1 MYEPSL
7 GAQKQSGDVSEGS
20 RHILEALFESVPE
33 AVVISDEQGCIVRV
47 NVQVERLFGYSR
59 DELRGQPIEILLP
72 EQFRHVRL
80 GLGDSQDHRR
90 GALDMGLER
99 CGKHKDG
106 KEFLIDVMRSPLQI
120 GQGNLLLSLIRDVSN
135 REPGT
140 GLRFH
145 LAALVDSSSDAIIGE
160 TTEGVITSWNRSAA
174 RIFGYSAQ
182 EAIGKPISM
191 LLPPAGEDEG
201 LDIWGPLKRGETI
214 NAYDAVRTGKDGRN
228 VEVSVTMSPIF
239 DPLGNLVGASKVARD
254 ISDRKQMETELEVRR
269 AQAVAS
275 ARLSA
280 LGMMAA
286 GIAHEINNPL
296 AVIHASA
303 SDLMD
308 MAETGHVPLKALQA
322 ASSRIQQT
330 ANRISKI
337 VKSLRQTAREG
348 STDPFQR
355 ASVGEIVE
363 HALELC
369 KERFRVHSVRLHTPT
384 VDPALHIS
392 CREVQIVQV
401 LLNLL
406 QNAFDAVVE
415 CEGDKWIRLEVAS
428 SAQSAVFDV
437 IDSGPG
443 VPPDLRARIMEPFFT
458 TKPVGK
464 GTGLGLSLSKAIVD
478 EHGGELN
485 LCERE
490 NHTCFS
496 LVLPLFQGARKCN

>member
-1 MYEPSL
+1 MTSNL
-7 GAQKQSGDVSEGS
+7 VAQKQSGNAFQEN
-20 RHILEALFESVPE
+20 RHMLEALFESVPE
-33 AVVISDEQGCIVRV
+33 AVVISDEKGCIVRV
-47 NVQVERLFGYSR
+47 NIQVERLFGYSR

-72 EQFRHVRL
+72 GQFRHVHLEL
-80 GLGDSQDHRR
+80 GHHHQDSQR
-90 GALDMGLER
+90 GALGMGLEQ
-99 CGKHKDG
+99 CGRHKDG
-106 KEFLIDVMRSPLQI
+106 REFLIDVMSSLLET
-120 GQGNLLLSLIRDVSN
+120 GQGKLLLSLIRDISE
-135 REPGT
+135 RDPGT

-145 LAALVDSSSDAIIGE
+145 LAALVNSSGDAIIGR
-160 TTEGVITSWNRSAA
+160 TVEGVITSWNQSAE
-174 RIFGYSAQ
+174 RIFGYSAL

-191 LLPPAGEDEG
+191 LLPPGKEDEDLLG
-201 LDIWGPLKRGETI
+201 SLKRGETI
-214 NAYDAVRTGKDGRN
+214 NAYDAVRTRKDGRN
-228 VEVSVTMSPIF
+228 IEVSVSMSPIF

-254 ISDRKQMETELEVRR
+254 ITDRKQMETELEVRR

-308 MAETGHVPLKALQA
+308 MAETGTVPLKALEA
-322 ASSRIQQT
+322 ASTRIKQT
-330 ANRISKI
+330 ADRISKI

-355 ASVGEIVE
+355 ASVGDIVE
-363 HALELC
+363 QALELC
-369 KERFRVHSVRLHTPT
+369 RQRFRVHSVRLEIPI

-415 CEGDKWIRLEVAS
+415 CEGDRWIRLEVTNS
-428 SAQSAVFDV
+428 EHSAVFDV

-443 VPPDLRARIMEPFFT
+443 VPPELKVRIMEPFFT

-485 LCERE
+485 LCEKD

-496 LVLPLFQGARKCN
+496 LLLPFSQGARKCI

>member
-1 MYEPSL
+1 MNPSST
-7 GAQKQSGDVSEGS
+7 AQKQSAEASQEG
-20 RHILEALFESVPE
+20 RQILEALFESVPE
-33 AVVISDEQGCIVRV
+33 AVVISDENGCIVRV

-59 DELRGQPIEILLP
+59 DELRGQSIDIILP
-72 EQFRHVRL
+72 EQLRHVHL
-80 GLGDSQDHRR
+80 GLGDHQGQQR

-106 KEFLIDVMRSPLQI
+106 REFLIDVMLSPLQT
-120 GQGNLLLSLIRDVSN
+120 GEGNLHLSLIRDVSN
-135 REPGT
+135 REAGT

-145 LAALVDSSSDAIIGE
+145 LAALVDSSGDAIVGE
-160 TTEGVITSWNRSAA
+160 TMEGVITSWNRSAE
-174 RIFGYSAQ
+174 RIFGYSAK
-182 EAIGKPISM
+182 EALGKPISM
-191 LLPPAGEDEG
+191 LLPSAGAEKE
-201 LDIWGPLKRGETI
+201 LDILGSLKRGETI
-214 NAYDAVRTGKDGRN
+214 NAYDAVRTRKDGRN
-228 VEVSVTMSPIF
+228 IEVSITMSPIF

-254 ISDRKQMETELEVRR
+254 ISDRKALETELEVRR

-303 SDLMD
+303 SDLLD
-308 MAETGHVPLKALQA
+308 MAETGDVPLKALQT
-322 ASSRIQQT
+322 ASTRIKLT
-330 ANRISKI
+330 ADRISKI

-355 ASVGEIVE
+355 ASIAEIVE
-363 HALELC
+363 QALELC
-369 KERFRVHSVRLHTPT
+369 KERFRVNSVRLETPK
-384 VDPALHIS
+384 VDPALHIF
-392 CREVQIVQV
+392 CREVQIGQV

-406 QNAFDAVVE
+406 QNAFDAVIE
-415 CEGDKWIRLEVAS
+415 CEGDKWVRLEVAS
-428 SAQSAVFDV
+428 DAQSAAFDV

-443 VPPDLRARIMEPFFT
+443 VPPDLKVRIMEPFFT

-478 EHGGELN
+478 EHGGELK
-485 LCERE
+485 LWEKD

-496 LVLPLFQGARKCN
+496 VRLPLVQGARKCN

>member
-1 MYEPSL
+1 MNPSL
-7 GAQKQSGDVSEGS
+7 IAQKQSVEASQEG

-33 AVVISDEQGCIVRV
+33 AVVISDEDGRIVRV

-59 DELRGQPIEILLP
+59 DELHGQPIDILLP
-72 EQFRHVRL
+72 EQFRHVPL
-80 GLGDSQDHRR
+80 GLGDHQDQQR

-106 KEFLIDVMRSPLQI
+106 REFLIDVMLSPLQT
-120 GQGNLLLSLIRDVSN
+120 GQGNLHLSLIRDVSN

-145 LAALVDSSSDAIIGE
+145 LAALVDSSGDAIVGE
-160 TTEGVITSWNRSAA
+160 TMEGVITSWNRSAE
-174 RIFGYSAQ
+174 RIFGYSAK

-191 LLPPAGEDEG
+191 LLPPAGSDEELNSLG
-201 LDIWGPLKRGETI
+201 SLKRGETI
-214 NAYDAVRTGKDGRN
+214 NAYDAVRMRKDGRN
-228 VEVSVTMSPIF
+228 VEVSITMSPIF

-254 ISDRKQMETELEVRR
+254 ISDRKVLETELEVRR

-308 MAETGHVPLKALQA
+308 MAETGDVPLKALQT
-322 ASSRIQQT
+322 ASSRIKLT

-355 ASVGEIVE
+355 ASIAEIVE
-363 HALELC
+363 QALELC
-369 KERFRVHSVRLHTPT
+369 KERFRVHSVRLETPK
-384 VDPALHIS
+384 VDPALHIF
-392 CREVQIVQV
+392 CREVQIAQV

-406 QNAFDAVVE
+406 QNAFDAVIE
-415 CEGDKWIRLEVAS
+415 CEGDRWVRLEVAS
-428 SAQSAVFDV
+428 DAQSAAFDV

-443 VPPDLRARIMEPFFT
+443 VPADLKVRIMEPFFT

-464 GTGLGLSLSKAIVD
+464 GTGLGLSLSKGIVD
-478 EHGGELN
+478 EHGGELK
-485 LCERE
+485 LCEKD

-496 LVLPLFQGARKCN
+496 VLLPLVQGARKCN

>member
-1 MYEPSL
+1 
-7 GAQKQSGDVSEGS
+7 
-20 RHILEALFESVPE
+20 
-33 AVVISDEQGCIVRV
+33 
-47 NVQVERLFGYSR
+47 
-59 DELRGQPIEILLP
+59 
-72 EQFRHVRL
+72 
-80 GLGDSQDHRR
+80 
-90 GALDMGLER
+90 
-99 CGKHKDG
+99 
-106 KEFLIDVMRSPLQI
+106 
-120 GQGNLLLSLIRDVSN
+120 
-135 REPGT
+135 
-140 GLRFH
+140 
-145 LAALVDSSSDAIIGE
+145 
-160 TTEGVITSWNRSAA
+160 
-174 RIFGYSAQ
+174 
-182 EAIGKPISM
+182 
-191 LLPPAGEDEG
+191 
-201 LDIWGPLKRGETI
+201 
-214 NAYDAVRTGKDGRN
+214 
-228 VEVSVTMSPIF
+228 MSPIF

-308 MAETGHVPLKALQA
+308 MAETGNVPLKELEA
-322 ASSRIQQT
+322 ASSRIKQT
-330 ANRISKI
+330 ADRISKI

-363 HALELC
+363 QALELC
-369 KERFRVHSVRLHTPT
+369 KERFRVHSVRLYTPT

-415 CEGDKWIRLEVAS
+415 HEGDKWIRLEVAS
-428 SAQSAVFDV
+428 SAHSAVFDV

-443 VPPDLRARIMEPFFT
+443 VPPELRARIMEPFFT

-464 GTGLGLSLSKAIVD
+464 GTGLGLSLSKSIVD
-478 EHGGELN
+478 EHRGELN

-496 LVLPLFQGARKCN
+496 LVLPLFQGVRKCN

>member
-1 MYEPSL
+1 MNPSL
-7 GAQKQSGDVSEGS
+7 GAQKQSGEASQDG
-20 RHILEALFESVPE
+20 RQILEALFESVPE

-72 EQFRHVRL
+72 EQFRHVHL
-80 GLGDSQDHRR
+80 GLGDHQDHQR

-106 KEFLIDVMRSPLQI
+106 KEFLIDVMRSPLQT
-120 GQGNLLLSLIRDVSN
+120 GQGNLHLSLIRDVSN

-145 LAALVDSSSDAIIGE
+145 LAALVDSSGDAIIGE
-160 TTEGVITSWNRSAA
+160 TMEGVITSWNRSAE
-174 RIFGYSAQ
+174 RIFGYSAP

-191 LLPPAGEDEG
+191 LLPPARPDEELHILG
-201 LDIWGPLKRGETI
+201 SLKRGETI
-214 NAYDAVRTGKDGRN
+214 NAYDAVRTRKDGRN
-228 VEVSVTMSPIF
+228 VEVSITMSPIF

-254 ISDRKQMETELEVRR
+254 ISERKQMETELEVRR

-280 LGMMAA
+280 LGMMAG

-303 SDLMD
+303 SDLME
-308 MAETGHVPLKALQA
+308 MAETGNVPLKALEA
-322 ASSRIQQT
+322 ASSRIKQT
-330 ANRISKI
+330 ANRINKI

-355 ASVGEIVE
+355 ASVAEIVE
-363 HALELC
+363 QALELC
-369 KERFRVHSVRLHTPT
+369 KERFRVHSVRLEIPKIDPT
-384 VDPALHIS
+384 LHIP

-415 CEGDKWIRLEVAS
+415 SEGEKWIRLEVAS

-443 VPPDLRARIMEPFFT
+443 VPPELRARIMEPFFT

-485 LCERE
+485 LCDRE

-496 LVLPLFQGARKCN
+496 LVLPLVQGARKCN

>member
-1 MYEPSL
+1 MTPNL
-7 GAQKQSGDVSEGS
+7 VAQKQSGNAFQEN
-20 RHILEALFESVPE
+20 RHMLEALFESVPE
-33 AVVISDEQGCIVRV
+33 AVVISDEKGCIVRV
-47 NVQVERLFGYSR
+47 NIQVERLFGYSR

-72 EQFRHVRL
+72 GQFRHPHL
-80 GLGDSQDHRR
+80 GLGHHQDPQR
-90 GALDMGLER
+90 GALGMGLEQ
-99 CGKHKDG
+99 CGRHKDG
-106 KEFLIDVMRSPLQI
+106 REFLIDVMSSLLET
-120 GQGNLLLSLIRDVSN
+120 GQGKLLLSLIRDVSV
-135 REPGT
+135 RDPGA

-145 LAALVDSSSDAIIGE
+145 LAALVNSSGDAIIGE
-160 TTEGVITSWNRSAA
+160 TMEGVITSWNQSAE
-174 RIFGYSAQ
+174 RIFGYSPQ

-191 LLPPAGEDEG
+191 LLPPGKEDEE
-201 LDIWGPLKRGETI
+201 LDLLGCLKRGETT
-214 NAYDAVRTGKDGRN
+214 NAYDAVRTRKDGLN
-228 VEVSVTMSPIF
+228 IEVSVSMSPIF

-254 ISDRKQMETELEVRR
+254 ITDRKQLETELEVRR

-275 ARLSA
+275 AGLSA

-308 MAETGHVPLKALQA
+308 MAETGTVPLKALEA
-322 ASSRIQQT
+322 ASTRIRQT
-330 ANRISKI
+330 ADRISKI

-363 HALELC
+363 QALELC
-369 KERFRVHSVRLHTPT
+369 KERFRVHSVRLETPI
-384 VDPALHIS
+384 VDPALNIS

-415 CEGDKWIRLEVAS
+415 CEGDRWIRLDVACS
-428 SAQSAVFDV
+428 QHSAVFDV

-443 VPPDLRARIMEPFFT
+443 VPPELRARIMEPFFT

-478 EHGGELN
+478 EHGGELT
-485 LCERE
+485 LCEK
-490 NHTCFS
+490 NTHTCFS
-496 LVLPLFQGARKCN
+496 LLLPRFQGARKCI

>member
-1 MYEPSL
+1 MNPSL
-7 GAQKQSGDVSEGS
+7 IAPKQSGEASQES

-33 AVVISDEQGCIVRV
+33 AVVISDENGHIVRV
-47 NVQVERLFGYSR
+47 NVQVEKLFGYSR
-59 DELRGQPIEILLP
+59 DELHGQPIEILLP
-72 EQFRHVRL
+72 EQFRHMHL
-80 GLGDSQDHRR
+80 GLGEHQDNRR

-99 CGKHKDG
+99 CGKRKDG
-106 KEFLIDVMRSPLQI
+106 KEFLIDVMRSPLQT
-120 GQGNLLLSLIRDVSN
+120 GVGNLHLSLIRDVSN
-135 REPGT
+135 REPGA

-145 LAALVDSSSDAIIGE
+145 LAALVDSSGDAIIGE
-160 TTEGVITSWNRSAA
+160 TMEGVITSWNRSAE
-174 RIFGYSAQ
+174 RIFGYSAP

-191 LLPPAGEDEG
+191 LLPPEKEREESDALES
-201 LDIWGPLKRGETI
+201 LKRGETI
-214 NAYDAVRTGKDGRN
+214 NAYDAVRTRKDGRN

-254 ISDRKQMETELEVRR
+254 ISDRKVMETELEVRR

-308 MAETGHVPLKALQA
+308 MAETGEVPLKDLQA

-355 ASVGEIVE
+355 ASIAEIVE
-363 HALELC
+363 QALELC
-369 KERFRVHSVRLHTPT
+369 KERFRVHSVRLETPT
-384 VDPALHIS
+384 IDPTLHIF
-392 CREVQIVQV
+392 CREVQIAQV

-406 QNAFDAVVE
+406 QNAFDAVIE
-415 CEGDKWIRLEVAS
+415 TEGEKWVRLEVAS
-428 SAQSAVFDV
+428 NAQSAAFDV

-443 VPPDLRARIMEPFFT
+443 VPPDLKARIMEPFFT

-464 GTGLGLSLSKAIVD
+464 GTGLGLSLSKGIVD
-478 EHGGELN
+478 EHGGELK
-485 LCERE
+485 LCEKD

-496 LVLPLFQGARKCN
+496 LVLPLVQGARKCN

>member
-1 MYEPSL
+1 MNPNV
-7 GAQKQSGDVSEGS
+7 GVQKQSGEAFQDSS
-20 RHILEALFESVPE
+20 HILEALFESVPE

-72 EQFRHVRL
+72 EEFRPVHL
-80 GLGDSQDHRR
+80 GLGDHQDHQR

-106 KEFLIDVMRSPLQI
+106 REFLIDVMRSPLQTE
-120 GQGNLLLSLIRDVSN
+120 QGSLLLSLIRDVSN

-145 LAALVDSSSDAIIGE
+145 LAALVDSSGDAIIGE
-160 TTEGVITSWNRSAA
+160 TMEGVITSWNRSAE

-191 LLPPAGEDEG
+191 LLPPGREDEK
-201 LDIWGPLKRGETI
+201 LDLLGCLKRGETT
-214 NAYDAVRTGKDGRN
+214 NAYDAVGTRKDGRN
-228 VEVSVTMSPIF
+228 IEISVSMSPIF

-254 ISDRKQMETELEVRR
+254 NSDRKQMETELEVRR

-303 SDLMD
+303 SDLLD
-308 MAETGHVPLKALQA
+308 MAETGNVPLKALEA
-322 ASSRIQQT
+322 ASSRIKQT
-330 ANRISKI
+330 ADRISKI

-355 ASVGEIVE
+355 ASVAEIIE
-363 HALELC
+363 QALELC
-369 KERFRVHSVRLHTPT
+369 KERFRVHSVRLYTPT
-384 VDPALHIS
+384 VDPALQIS

-443 VPPDLRARIMEPFFT
+443 VPPELRARIMEPFFT

-464 GTGLGLSLSKAIVD
+464 GTGLGLSLSKSIVD
-478 EHGGELN
+478 EHRGELN

-496 LVLPLFQGARKCN
+496 LVLPVFQGVRKCN

>member
-1 MYEPSL
+1 MF
-7 GAQKQSGDVSEGS
+7 GS
-20 RHILEALFESVPE
+20 TREVRKALWG
-33 AVVISDEQGCIVRV
+33 QG
-47 NVQVERLFGYSR
+47 R

-72 EQFRHVRL
+72 EQFRDVHL
-80 GLGDSQDHRR
+80 GLGDHQDQRR

-106 KEFLIDVMRSPLQI
+106 KEFLIDVMRSPLQTE
-120 GQGNLLLSLIRDVSN
+120 QGNLLLSLIRDVSN
-135 REPGT
+135 REPGA

-145 LAALVDSSSDAIIGE
+145 LAALVDSSRDAIIGE
-160 TTEGVITSWNRSAA
+160 TMEGVITSWNRSAE
-174 RIFGYSAQ
+174 RIFGYSAP
-182 EAIGKPISM
+182 EAIGEPISM
-191 LLPPAGEDEG
+191 LLPPARPDEELHILG
-201 LDIWGPLKRGETI
+201 SLKRGETI
-214 NAYDAVRTGKDGRN
+214 NAYDGVRTRKDGRN
-228 VEVSVTMSPIF
+228 VEVSITMSPIF

-254 ISDRKQMETELEVRR
+254 VSDRKQMETELEVRR

-308 MAETGHVPLKALQA
+308 MAETGNVPLKALEA
-322 ASSRIQQT
+322 ASSRIKQT
-330 ANRISKI
+330 ADRISKI

-363 HALELC
+363 QALELC
-369 KERFRVHSVRLHTPT
+369 KERFRVHSVRLYTPT

-415 CEGDKWIRLEVAS
+415 CEGDRWIRLEVTS
-428 SAQSAVFDV
+428 TEHSAVFDV
-437 IDSGPG
+437 MDSGPG
-443 VPPDLRARIMEPFFT
+443 VPPELKARIMEPFFT

-485 LCERE
+485 LCEKD

-496 LVLPLFQGARKCN
+496 LLLPRFQGARKCI

>member
-1 MYEPSL
+1 MNPSST
-7 GAQKQSGDVSEGS
+7 APKQSGEASQDG

-33 AVVISDEQGCIVRV
+33 AVVISDENGRIVRV

-59 DELRGQPIEILLP
+59 DELRGQPIEKLLP

-80 GLGDSQDHRR
+80 GLGEHQDQQQ
-90 GALDMGLER
+90 GGLDMGLER
-99 CGKHKDG
+99 CGKRKDG
-106 KEFLIDVMRSPLQI
+106 KEFLIDVMRSPLQT
-120 GQGNLLLSLIRDVSN
+120 GQGNLHLSLIRDVSN

-145 LAALVDSSSDAIIGE
+145 LAALVDSSGDAIIGE
-160 TTEGVITSWNRSAA
+160 TMEGVITSWNRSAE
-174 RIFGYSAQ
+174 RIFGYSAR

-191 LLPPAGEDEG
+191 LLPPESEREESDALES
-201 LDIWGPLKRGETI
+201 LKRGETS
-214 NAYDAVRTGKDGRN
+214 NAYDAVRARKDGRN

-254 ISDRKQMETELEVRR
+254 ISDRKVLETELEVRR

-308 MAETGHVPLKALQA
+308 MAETGDVPLKALQA
-322 ASSRIQQT
+322 ASSRIKLT

-355 ASVGEIVE
+355 ASIAEIVE
-363 HALELC
+363 QALELC
-369 KERFRVHSVRLHTPT
+369 KERFRVHSVRLEIPR

-392 CREVQIVQV
+392 CREVQIAQV

-415 CEGDKWIRLEVAS
+415 CEGDRWVRLEVAS
-428 SAQSAVFDV
+428 NAQSASFDV

-443 VPPDLRARIMEPFFT
+443 VPPDLKVRIMEPFFT

-478 EHGGELN
+478 EHGGDLK
-485 LCERE
+485 LCEKDS
-490 NHTCFS
+490 HTCFS
-496 LVLPLFQGARKCN
+496 VLLPLAQGARKCN

>member
-1 MYEPSL
+1 MNPSL
-7 GAQKQSGDVSEGS
+7 IAPKQSGEASQES

-33 AVVISDEQGCIVRV
+33 AVVISDENGHIVRV
-47 NVQVERLFGYSR
+47 NVQVEKLFGYSR
-59 DELRGQPIEILLP
+59 DELHGQPIEILLP
-72 EQFRHVRL
+72 EQFRHMHL
-80 GLGDSQDHRR
+80 GLGEHQDNRR

-99 CGKHKDG
+99 CGKRKDG
-106 KEFLIDVMRSPLQI
+106 KEFLIDVMRSPLQT
-120 GQGNLLLSLIRDVSN
+120 GVGNLHLSLIRDVSN
-135 REPGT
+135 REPGA

-145 LAALVDSSSDAIIGE
+145 LAALVDSSGDAIIGE
-160 TTEGVITSWNRSAA
+160 TMEGVITSWNRSAE
-174 RIFGYSAQ
+174 RIFGYSAP

-191 LLPPAGEDEG
+191 LLPPARPDEELHILG
-201 LDIWGPLKRGETI
+201 SLKRGETI
-214 NAYDAVRTGKDGRN
+214 NAYDAVRTRKDGRN

-254 ISDRKQMETELEVRR
+254 ISDRKVMETELEVRR

-308 MAETGHVPLKALQA
+308 MAETGEVPLKDLQA

-355 ASVGEIVE
+355 ASIAEIVE
-363 HALELC
+363 QALELC
-369 KERFRVHSVRLHTPT
+369 KERFRVHSVRLETPT
-384 VDPALHIS
+384 IDPTLHIF
-392 CREVQIVQV
+392 CREVQIAQV

-406 QNAFDAVVE
+406 QNAFDAVIE
-415 CEGDKWIRLEVAS
+415 TEGEKWVRLEVAS
-428 SAQSAVFDV
+428 NAQSAAFDV

-443 VPPDLRARIMEPFFT
+443 VPPDLKARIMEPFFT

-464 GTGLGLSLSKAIVD
+464 GTGLGLSLSKGIVD
-478 EHGGELN
+478 EHGGELK
-485 LCERE
+485 LCEKD

-496 LVLPLFQGARKCN
+496 LVLPLVQGARKCN

>member
-1 MYEPSL
+1 MNPSST
-7 GAQKQSGDVSEGS
+7 APKQSGEASQDG

-33 AVVISDEQGCIVRV
+33 AVVISDENGRIVRV

-59 DELRGQPIEILLP
+59 DELRGQPIEKLLP

-80 GLGDSQDHRR
+80 GLGEHQDQQQ
-90 GALDMGLER
+90 GGLDMGLER
-99 CGKHKDG
+99 CGKRKDG
-106 KEFLIDVMRSPLQI
+106 KEFLIDVMRSPLQT
-120 GQGNLLLSLIRDVSN
+120 GQGNLHLSLIRDVSN

-145 LAALVDSSSDAIIGE
+145 LAALVDSSGDAIIGE
-160 TTEGVITSWNRSAA
+160 TMEGVITSWNRSAE
-174 RIFGYSAQ
+174 RIFGYSAR

-191 LLPPAGEDEG
+191 LLPPESEREESDALES
-201 LDIWGPLKRGETI
+201 LKRGETS
-214 NAYDAVRTGKDGRN
+214 NAYDAVRARKDGRN

-254 ISDRKQMETELEVRR
+254 ISDRKVLETELEVRR

-308 MAETGHVPLKALQA
+308 MAETGDVPLKALQA
-322 ASSRIQQT
+322 ASSRIKLT

-355 ASVGEIVE
+355 ASIAEIVE
-363 HALELC
+363 QALELC
-369 KERFRVHSVRLHTPT
+369 KERFRVHSVRLETPR
-384 VDPALHIS
+384 VDPSLHIS
-392 CREVQIVQV
+392 CREVQIAQV

-415 CEGDKWIRLEVAS
+415 CEGDRWVRLEVAS
-428 SAQSAVFDV
+428 NAQSASFDV

-443 VPPDLRARIMEPFFT
+443 VPPDLKVRIMEPFFT

-478 EHGGELN
+478 EHGGDLK
-485 LCERE
+485 LCEKDS
-490 NHTCFS
+490 HTCFS
-496 LVLPLFQGARKCN
+496 VLLPLAQGARKCN

>member
-1 MYEPSL
+1 
-7 GAQKQSGDVSEGS
+7 
-20 RHILEALFESVPE
+20 
-33 AVVISDEQGCIVRV
+33 
-47 NVQVERLFGYSR
+47 
-59 DELRGQPIEILLP
+59 
-72 EQFRHVRL
+72 
-80 GLGDSQDHRR
+80 
-90 GALDMGLER
+90 
-99 CGKHKDG
+99 
-106 KEFLIDVMRSPLQI
+106 
-120 GQGNLLLSLIRDVSN
+120 
-135 REPGT
+135 
-140 GLRFH
+140 
-145 LAALVDSSSDAIIGE
+145 
-160 TTEGVITSWNRSAA
+160 
-174 RIFGYSAQ
+174 
-182 EAIGKPISM
+182 
-191 LLPPAGEDEG
+191 
-201 LDIWGPLKRGETI
+201 
-214 NAYDAVRTGKDGRN
+214 
-228 VEVSVTMSPIF
+228 MSPIF

-254 ISDRKQMETELEVRR
+254 ITDRKQLETELEVRR

-308 MAETGHVPLKALQA
+308 MAETGTVPLKALEA
-322 ASSRIQQT
+322 ASTRIRQT
-330 ANRISKI
+330 ADRISKI

-363 HALELC
+363 QALELC
-369 KERFRVHSVRLHTPT
+369 KERFRVHSVQLETPI

-415 CEGDKWIRLEVAS
+415 CEGDRWIRLDVACS
-428 SAQSAVFDV
+428 EHSAVFDV
-437 IDSGPG
+437 MDSGPG
-443 VPPDLRARIMEPFFT
+443 VPPELKARIMEPFFT

-485 LCERE
+485 LCERD

-496 LVLPLFQGARKCN
+496 LLLPRFQGARKCI

>member
-1 MYEPSL
+1 MNPNV
-7 GAQKQSGDVSEGS
+7 GVQKQSGEAFQDRS
-20 RHILEALFESVPE
+20 HILEALFESVPE

-72 EQFRHVRL
+72 EEFRPVHL
-80 GLGDSQDHRR
+80 ALGDHQDHQR

-106 KEFLIDVMRSPLQI
+106 KEFLIDVMRSPLQT

-145 LAALVDSSSDAIIGE
+145 LAALVDSSGDAIIGE
-160 TTEGVITSWNRSAA
+160 TMEGVITSWNRSAE

-191 LLPPAGEDEG
+191 LLPPGRENEE
-201 LDIWGPLKRGETI
+201 LDLLGCLKRGETT
-214 NAYDAVRTGKDGRN
+214 NAYDAVRTRKDGRN
-228 VEVSVTMSPIF
+228 IEVSVTMSPIF

-254 ISDRKQMETELEVRR
+254 NSDRKQMETELEVRR

-303 SDLMD
+303 SDLLD
-308 MAETGHVPLKALQA
+308 MAETGNVPLKALEA
-322 ASSRIQQT
+322 ASSRIKQT

-348 STDPFQR
+348 STDPFQP
-355 ASVGEIVE
+355 ASVGEMVE
-363 HALELC
+363 QALELC
-369 KERFRVHSVRLHTPT
+369 KERFRVHSVRLYTPT

-443 VPPDLRARIMEPFFT
+443 VPPELRARIMEPFFT

-464 GTGLGLSLSKAIVD
+464 GTGLGLSLSKSIVN
-478 EHGGELN
+478 EHRGELN

-496 LVLPLFQGARKCN
+496 LVLPVFQGAQKCN

>member
-1 MYEPSL
+1 VYESSL
-7 GAQKQSGDVSEGS
+7 GAQKQSGEVSEDS

-72 EQFRHVRL
+72 EQFHHVRL

-106 KEFLIDVMRSPLQI
+106 KEFLIDVMRSPLQT

-160 TTEGVITSWNRSAA
+160 TTEGVITSWNRSAE

-303 SDLMD
+303 SDLID
-308 MAETGHVPLKALQA
+308 MAETGNVPLKALQA
-322 ASSRIQQT
+322 ASSRIKQT

-384 VDPALHIS
+384 VGPALHIS

-496 LVLPLFQGARKCN
+496 LVLPLFQGVRKCN

>member
-1 MYEPSL
+1 MNPSST
-7 GAQKQSGDVSEGS
+7 APKQSGEASQDG

-33 AVVISDEQGCIVRV
+33 AVVISDENGRIVRV

-59 DELRGQPIEILLP
+59 DELRGQPIEKLLP

-80 GLGDSQDHRR
+80 GLGEHQDQQQ
-90 GALDMGLER
+90 GGLDMGLER
-99 CGKHKDG
+99 CGKRKDG
-106 KEFLIDVMRSPLQI
+106 KEFLIDVMRSPLQT
-120 GQGNLLLSLIRDVSN
+120 GQGNLHLSLIRDVSN

-145 LAALVDSSSDAIIGE
+145 LAALVDSSGDAIIGE
-160 TTEGVITSWNRSAA
+160 TMEGVITSWNRSAE
-174 RIFGYSAQ
+174 RIFGYSAR

-191 LLPPAGEDEG
+191 LLPPESEREESDALES
-201 LDIWGPLKRGETI
+201 LKRGETS
-214 NAYDAVRTGKDGRN
+214 NAYDAVRARKDGRN

-254 ISDRKQMETELEVRR
+254 ISDRKVLETELEVRR

-308 MAETGHVPLKALQA
+308 MAETGDVPLKALQA
-322 ASSRIQQT
+322 ASSRIKLT

-355 ASVGEIVE
+355 ASIAEIVE
-363 HALELC
+363 QALELC
-369 KERFRVHSVRLHTPT
+369 KERFRVHSVRLETPR

-392 CREVQIVQV
+392 CREVQIAQV

-415 CEGDKWIRLEVAS
+415 CEGDRWVRLEVAS
-428 SAQSAVFDV
+428 NAQSASFDV

-443 VPPDLRARIMEPFFT
+443 VPPDLKVRIMEPFFT

-478 EHGGELN
+478 EHGGDLK
-485 LCERE
+485 LCEKDS
-490 NHTCFS
+490 HTCFS
-496 LVLPLFQGARKCN
+496 VLLPLAQGARKCN

>member
-1 MYEPSL
+1 MNANLS
-7 GAQKQSGDVSEGS
+7 AQKQGGEVSQDG

-33 AVVISDEQGCIVRV
+33 AVVISDENGRIVRV
-47 NVQVERLFGYSR
+47 NVQVEKLFGYSR
-59 DELRGQPIEILLP
+59 DELRGQPIELLLP
-72 EQFRHVRL
+72 EQFRDVHL
-80 GLGDSQDHRR
+80 GLGDHQDQRR

-99 CGKHKDG
+99 CGKRKDG
-106 KEFLIDVMRSPLQI
+106 KEFLIDVMRSPLQT

-135 REPGT
+135 REPGA

-160 TTEGVITSWNRSAA
+160 TTEGVITSWNRSAE
-174 RIFGYSAQ
+174 RIFGYSAK

-191 LLPPAGEDEG
+191 LLPPAGAEAG

-214 NAYDAVRTGKDGRN
+214 NAYDAVRTRKDGRN

-254 ISDRKQMETELEVRR
+254 IGDRKLMEAELEVRR

-308 MAETGHVPLKALQA
+308 MAETGQVPLEALQA

-355 ASVGEIVE
+355 ASIAEIVE

-369 KERFRVHSVRLHTPT
+369 KQRFRVHSVRLETPNI
-384 VDPALHIS
+384 DPTLYIY

-415 CEGDKWIRLEVAS
+415 CEGDRWVRLEITSNAE
-428 SAQSAVFDV
+428 SAAFAV
-437 IDSGPG
+437 IDSGAGIPL
-443 VPPDLRARIMEPFFT
+443 DIRARIMEPFFT

-464 GTGLGLSLSKAIVD
+464 GTGLGLSLSKGIVD
-478 EHGGELN
+478 EHGGELK
-485 LCERE
+485 LCDRD

-496 LVLPLFQGARKCN
+496 LLLPLFQGAQKCN

>member
-1 MYEPSL
+1 
-7 GAQKQSGDVSEGS
+7 
-20 RHILEALFESVPE
+20 
-33 AVVISDEQGCIVRV
+33 
-47 NVQVERLFGYSR
+47 
-59 DELRGQPIEILLP
+59 
-72 EQFRHVRL
+72 
-80 GLGDSQDHRR
+80 
-90 GALDMGLER
+90 
-99 CGKHKDG
+99 
-106 KEFLIDVMRSPLQI
+106 
-120 GQGNLLLSLIRDVSN
+120 
-135 REPGT
+135 
-140 GLRFH
+140 
-145 LAALVDSSSDAIIGE
+145 
-160 TTEGVITSWNRSAA
+160 
-174 RIFGYSAQ
+174 
-182 EAIGKPISM
+182 M
-191 LLPPAGEDEG
+191 LLPPESEREESDALES
-201 LDIWGPLKRGETI
+201 LKRGETS
-214 NAYDAVRTGKDGRN
+214 NAYDAVRARKDGRN

-254 ISDRKQMETELEVRR
+254 ISDRKVLETELEVRR

-308 MAETGHVPLKALQA
+308 MAETGDVPLKALQA
-322 ASSRIQQT
+322 ASSRIKLT

-355 ASVGEIVE
+355 ASIAEIVE
-363 HALELC
+363 QALELC
-369 KERFRVHSVRLHTPT
+369 KERFRVHSVRLETPR

-392 CREVQIVQV
+392 CREVQIAQV

-415 CEGDKWIRLEVAS
+415 CEGDRWVRLEVAS
-428 SAQSAVFDV
+428 NAQSASFDV

-443 VPPDLRARIMEPFFT
+443 VPPDLKVRIMEPFFT

-478 EHGGELN
+478 EHGGDLK
-485 LCERE
+485 LCEKD

-496 LVLPLFQGARKCN
+496 VLLPLAQGARKCN

>member
-1 MYEPSL
+1 MNPSST
-7 GAQKQSGDVSEGS
+7 APKQSGEASQDG

-33 AVVISDEQGCIVRV
+33 AVVISDENGRIVRV

-59 DELRGQPIEILLP
+59 DELRGQPIEKLLP

-80 GLGDSQDHRR
+80 GLGEHQDQQQ
-90 GALDMGLER
+90 GGLDMGLER
-99 CGKHKDG
+99 CGKRKDG
-106 KEFLIDVMRSPLQI
+106 KEFLIDVMRSPLQT
-120 GQGNLLLSLIRDVSN
+120 GQGNLHLSLIRDVSN

-145 LAALVDSSSDAIIGE
+145 LAALVDSSGDAIIGE
-160 TTEGVITSWNRSAA
+160 TMEGVITSWNRSAE
-174 RIFGYSAQ
+174 RIFGYSAR

-191 LLPPAGEDEG
+191 LLPPESEREESDALES
-201 LDIWGPLKRGETI
+201 LKRGETS
-214 NAYDAVRTGKDGRN
+214 NAYDAVRARKDGRN

-254 ISDRKQMETELEVRR
+254 ISDRKVLETELEVRR

-308 MAETGHVPLKALQA
+308 MAETGDVPLKALQA
-322 ASSRIQQT
+322 ASSRIKLT

-355 ASVGEIVE
+355 ASIAEIVE
-363 HALELC
+363 QALELC
-369 KERFRVHSVRLHTPT
+369 KERFRVHSVRLETPR
-384 VDPALHIS
+384 VDPALHSS
-392 CREVQIVQV
+392 CREVQIAQV

-415 CEGDKWIRLEVAS
+415 CEGDRWVRLEVAS
-428 SAQSAVFDV
+428 NAQSASFDV

-443 VPPDLRARIMEPFFT
+443 VPPDLKVRIMEPFFT

-478 EHGGELN
+478 EHGGDLK
-485 LCERE
+485 LCEKDS
-490 NHTCFS
+490 HTCFS
-496 LVLPLFQGARKCN
+496 VLLPLAQGARKCN

>member
-1 MYEPSL
+1 MNPSL
-7 GAQKQSGDVSEGS
+7 IAPKQSGEASQES

-33 AVVISDEQGCIVRV
+33 AVVISDENGHIVRV
-47 NVQVERLFGYSR
+47 NVQVEKLFGYSR
-59 DELRGQPIEILLP
+59 DELHGQPIEILLP
-72 EQFRHVRL
+72 EQFRHMHL
-80 GLGDSQDHRR
+80 GLGEHQDNRR

-99 CGKHKDG
+99 CGKRKDG
-106 KEFLIDVMRSPLQI
+106 KEFLIDVMRSPLQT
-120 GQGNLLLSLIRDVSN
+120 GVGNLHLSLIRDVSN
-135 REPGT
+135 REPGA

-145 LAALVDSSSDAIIGE
+145 LAALVDSSGDAIIGE
-160 TTEGVITSWNRSAA
+160 TMEGVITSWNRSAE
-174 RIFGYSAQ
+174 RIFGYSAP

-191 LLPPAGEDEG
+191 LLPPEKEREESDAMES
-201 LDIWGPLKRGETI
+201 LKRGETI
-214 NAYDAVRTGKDGRN
+214 NAYDAVRTRKDGRN

-254 ISDRKQMETELEVRR
+254 ISDRKVMETELEVRR

-308 MAETGHVPLKALQA
+308 MAETGDVPLKDLQA

-355 ASVGEIVE
+355 ASIAEIVE
-363 HALELC
+363 QALELC
-369 KERFRVHSVRLHTPT
+369 KERFRVHSVRLETPT
-384 VDPALHIS
+384 IDPTLHIF
-392 CREVQIVQV
+392 CREVQIAQV

-406 QNAFDAVVE
+406 QNAFDAVIE
-415 CEGDKWIRLEVAS
+415 TEGEKWVRLEVAS
-428 SAQSAVFDV
+428 NAQSAAFDV

-443 VPPDLRARIMEPFFT
+443 VPPDLKARIMEPFFT

-464 GTGLGLSLSKAIVD
+464 GTGLGLSLSKGIVD
-478 EHGGELN
+478 EHGGELK
-485 LCERE
+485 LCEKD

-496 LVLPLFQGARKCN
+496 LVLPLVQGARKCN

>member
-1 MYEPSL
+1 MNPSL
-7 GAQKQSGDVSEGS
+7 IAPKQSGEASQES

-33 AVVISDEQGCIVRV
+33 AVVISDENGHIVRV
-47 NVQVERLFGYSR
+47 NVQVEKLFGYSR
-59 DELRGQPIEILLP
+59 DELHGQPIEILLP
-72 EQFRHVRL
+72 EQFRHMHL
-80 GLGDSQDHRR
+80 GLGEHQDNRR

-99 CGKHKDG
+99 CGKRKDG
-106 KEFLIDVMRSPLQI
+106 KEFLIDVMRSPLQT
-120 GQGNLLLSLIRDVSN
+120 GVGNLHLSLIRDVSN
-135 REPGT
+135 REPGA

-145 LAALVDSSSDAIIGE
+145 LAALVDSSGDAIIGE
-160 TTEGVITSWNRSAA
+160 TMEGVITSWNRSAE
-174 RIFGYSAQ
+174 RIFGYSAP

-191 LLPPAGEDEG
+191 LLPPEKEREESDALES
-201 LDIWGPLKRGETI
+201 LKRGETI
-214 NAYDAVRTGKDGRN
+214 NAYDAVRTRKDGRN

-254 ISDRKQMETELEVRR
+254 ISDRKVMETELEVRR

-308 MAETGHVPLKALQA
+308 MAETGEVPLKDLQA

-355 ASVGEIVE
+355 ASIAEIVE
-363 HALELC
+363 QALELC
-369 KERFRVHSVRLHTPT
+369 KERFRVHSVRLETPT
-384 VDPALHIS
+384 IDPTLHIF
-392 CREVQIVQV
+392 CREVQIAQV

-406 QNAFDAVVE
+406 QNAFDAVIE
-415 CEGDKWIRLEVAS
+415 TEGEKWVRLEVAS
-428 SAQSAVFDV
+428 NAQSAAFDV

-443 VPPDLRARIMEPFFT
+443 VPPDLKARIMEPFFT

-464 GTGLGLSLSKAIVD
+464 GTGLGLSLSKGIVD
-478 EHGGELN
+478 EHGGELK
-485 LCERE
+485 LCEKD

-496 LVLPLFQGARKCN
+496 LVLPLVQGARKCS